1 MYTLP
6 KFESEKA
13 ARSQNKH
20 LQNLLRCVRAHEQRA
35 RERRLQRAR
44 QITNFLK
51 FVIYFNYALHY
62 RSTTLNLGLP
72 FTVNGESWV
81 KHDFAIGRQFYWLL
95 NKLVIIIVLSTGSV
109 NATHIYLAT
118 YTHCNPLCFRQQN
131 IAIINQFGS
140 RQ

>member
-1 MYTLP
+1 MMYTLP

-62 RSTTLNLGLP
+62 RSTTLNPALP
-72 FTVNGESWV
+72 FAVIGESRV
-81 KHDFAIGRQFYWLL
+81 KYDFAIGSILAFYRLL
-95 NKLVIIIVLSTGSV
+95 NKLVIIVFSTVSV
-109 NATHIYLAT
+109 NATHIYVAVAV
-118 YTHCNPLCFRQQN
+118 LCVLDSR
-131 IAIINQFGS
+131 IITIINQFGS
-140 RQ
+140 R